1 MLTCPLPGLAA
12 RCKLIPS
19 QSTSSSWLEDSSTG
33 STYALFRFPI
43 LFGVA
48 NPRLRSSQ
56 VLDSHNRPCLTERAL
71 LSNLTA
77 ILSDANRTP
86 QNQVAQSA
94 LGVLSTERRAIWA
107 GHRERLS
114 KDPGN
119 SMCLDVLDKALFVV
133 CLDDANPETASEQ
146 CANMLCG
153 TYKLDKG
160 VQVGTCTNRYYDKVC
175 YALRV
180 TRNSILLLGTPTDL
194 SASQLQIIVAA
205 NGAAGVN
212 FEHSGVDGHTVLRY
226 ILAPSLSPYPRA
238 DRYRTTRS
246 FVADVYTELILRF
259 AKSINSA
266 SATLFKAKI
275 SPWAKGAGKKVAPA
289 NGAASE
295 PQEEI
300 DTVSDGKS

>member
-12 RCKLIPS
+12 RCKSIPS

-33 STYALFRFPI
+33 STYAFSRFPI

-48 NPRLRSSQ
+48 NPRSRSSQ
-56 VLDSHNRPCLTERAL
+56 VLDSQNRPCLTERAL

-175 YALRV
+175 SLLPCRPDLELTYRPHSFKSSSQPTEPLESTLSTLESTVTLYFGMISLIASRRFLALTDSTPLAASSPTSTPSSFSDSPSPS
-180 TRNSILLLGTPTDL
+180 TRPLLLSSRPRFRHGPRERARRLHLPT
-194 SASQLQIIVAA
+194 
-205 NGAAGVN
+205 
-212 FEHSGVDGHTVLRY
+212 
-226 ILAPSLSPYPRA
+226 
-238 DRYRTTRS
+238 
-246 FVADVYTELILRF
+246 
-259 AKSINSA
+259 
-266 SATLFKAKI
+266 
-275 SPWAKGAGKKVAPA
+275 
-289 NGAASE
+289 E
-295 PQEEI
+295 PQASR
-300 DTVSDGKS
+300 TRRSTR